1 MEVVVNGEIKTL
13 SDYLKTESSPWWNYI
28 IGLPSM
34 FISGVK
40 SLFIDEEESRSEKR
54 QGGVVILT
62 EKEKEQIDALKRLLQ
77 LLLIRKRL

>member
-1 MEVVVNGEIKTL
+1 
-13 SDYLKTESSPWWNYI
+13 
-28 IGLPSM
+28 M

-40 SLFIDEEESRSEKR
+40 SLFTDEEELFGERQ